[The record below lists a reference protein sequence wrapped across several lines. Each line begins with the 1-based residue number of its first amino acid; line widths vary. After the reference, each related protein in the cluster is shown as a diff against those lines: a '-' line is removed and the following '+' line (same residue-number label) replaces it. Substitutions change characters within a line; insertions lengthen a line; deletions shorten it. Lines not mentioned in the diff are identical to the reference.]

1 MDKKENPLVFLINL
15 FTLPFL
21 RVGHWMSEKFSKINV
36 FVFILDFI
44 IEAPF
49 KIFLEVIEDWIA
61 FLKEK
66 REEIY
71 NKDWLP
77 TDGGLR
83 IAGKWG
89 DFFV

>member
-1 MDKKENPLVFLINL
+1 MKTRELIVVDRKENPLVLLINL

-21 RVGHWMSEKFSKINV
+21 KAGHWISEKFSKINI

-61 FLKEK
+61 FLREK
-66 REEIY
+66 KEEIY
-71 NKDWLP
+71 NKE
-77 TDGGLR
+77 
-83 IAGKWG
+83 
-89 DFFV
+89 